1 MALWG
6 VLRVRENMKSRMDTG
21 ISRREALLGL
31 GGGGF
36 TLLGGCATTERAA
49 DIDAAFSW
57 GVASGDPAQTSVVIW
72 TRAYSPEVTSVPVIF
87 EVAED
92 AGFTQIV
99 RRGTG
104 LASAAR
110 DYTLKVDI
118 ESLEPGKRYHY
129 RFRAGQ
135 TVSPAGQ
142 TRTLGAT
149 GQDTSGQSVHIAVA
163 SCANFGS
170 GFYNAYRAIAETPD
184 LDAVVHLGDYIYE
197 YGPEGYDGETGKR
210 LGRIAEPAHD
220 AVTLADYRAR
230 FASYRRDPDLQAA
243 HAAAAFIAIWDDHE
257 TANNSWMGGAA
268 NHKTDTQG
276 SWEAR
281 RDAALQAYFEWM
293 PMRDPKPGAAAKT
306 LTRTYEFGDVASLIL
321 IESRLTGRGEALSL
335 NGVTEPEAFMAGPLA
350 DPARTMLGAPQ
361 EAWLAGELKRS
372 AAAGTAWQVLGNQ
385 TVMAP
390 MRTPDYKALL
400 PGDMLA
406 AIEAKGG
413 YSARWIERSKLGL
426 PVNLDSWDGY
436 PAARERLLTSAT
448 EAEANLVVLSGD
460 SHMFWASDLYRE
472 SDGAFAGVEFA
483 AGSITSPG
491 GYENLSSDPRIFE
504 IAARAIPEKNE
515 GVRFANVKD
524 KGFVLLTLTRETAQ
538 ADYVRVSTILERE
551 FQISTFLTVQSRR
564 SENGR
569 AGKLEMVTGE

>member
-1 MALWG
+1 MTC
-6 VLRVRENMKSRMDTG
+6 ENSKSLMDTG

-36 TLLGGCATTERAA
+36 TLLGGCVSTERAA
-49 DIDAAFSW
+49 TVDAAFSW
-57 GVASGDPAQTSVVIW
+57 GVASGDPAPTSVVIW
-72 TRAYSPEVTSVPVIF
+72 TRAYNPEVTAVPVAF

-92 AGFTQIV
+92 ADFRRIV

-110 DYTLKVDI
+110 DYILKADI

-129 RFRAGQ
+129 RFKAGQ
-135 TVSPAGQ
+135 TVSPPGQ
-142 TRTLGAT
+142 TRTL
-149 GQDTSGQSVHIAVA
+149 QDTSGQSVRLAVA

-170 GFYNAYRAIAETPD
+170 GYYNAYRAIAETPG
-184 LDAVVHLGDYIYE
+184 LDAVIHLGDYIYE
-197 YGPEGYDGETGKR
+197 YGPDGYDGETARR
-210 LGRIAEPAHD
+210 LGRIAEPDHD

-243 HAAAAFIAIWDDHE
+243 HAAAPFIAIWDDHE
-257 TANNSWMGGAA
+257 TANNSWMGGAG
-268 NHKTDTQG
+268 NHKADTQG

-306 LTRTYEFGDVASLIL
+306 LTRTYEFGGIASLIL

-335 NGVTEPEAFMAGPLA
+335 NGVSDPDAFMAGPLA

-372 AAAGTAWQVLGNQ
+372 AGAGTAWQVLGNQ

-390 MRTPDYKALL
+390 MHTPDYTAIL

-436 PAARERLLTSAT
+436 PAARERLLTSAL

-460 SHMFWASDLYRE
+460 SHMFWASDLYRG
-472 SDGAFAGVEFA
+472 SDGAFAGIEFA
-483 AGSITSPG
+483 TGSVTSPG

-504 IAARAIPEKNE
+504 IAAQAIPEKNA

-524 KGFVLLTLTRETAQ
+524 KGFLLLTLTREMAE
-538 ADYVRVSTILERE
+538 AEYVRVSTILDRAFETT
-551 FQISTFLTVQSRR
+551 TFLTAQCRRNDGGRTGQMELSVSR
-564 SENGR
+564 
-569 AGKLEMVTGE
+569 